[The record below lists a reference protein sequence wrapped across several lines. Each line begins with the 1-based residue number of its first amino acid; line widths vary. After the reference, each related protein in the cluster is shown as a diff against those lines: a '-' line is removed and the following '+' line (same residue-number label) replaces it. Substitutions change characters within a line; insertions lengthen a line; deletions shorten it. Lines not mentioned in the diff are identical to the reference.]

1 VTNAPTTTTSD
12 QPRAPFPHACPLSA
26 SKLPPQLRLLGLP
39 PPPSLPPSSSG
50 RACSRCAA
58 RCAQY
63 ASPTGARQLVHGT
76 FMTKAAWRVRTGAG
90 RTLLIKSDAM
100 RKAELELTVVES
112 IDGAGGLQT
121 IKMKPWQKHV
131 FDDVSMA

>member
-1 VTNAPTTTTSD
+1 
-12 QPRAPFPHACPLSA
+12 
-26 SKLPPQLRLLGLP
+26 
-39 PPPSLPPSSSG
+39 
-50 RACSRCAA
+50 
-58 RCAQY
+58 
-63 ASPTGARQLVHGT
+63 VHGT